1 MLPGVE
7 SCASQGTRSE
17 KKKKRMKGIYYS
29 SRKDLERSR
38 MRAANK
44 EFKFRGPNKL
54 LDFGNVDVA
63 DIVGVTVGVLQDVE
77 EVLISNV
84 EDAECATQVNV

>member
-17 KKKKRMKGIYYS
+17 KRMKGIYYS